1 MPIIAPI
8 PRSERR
14 LMQKTI
20 HRTRGKNH
28 ARSSIIRRINWFTL
42 YGIDGLE
49 SLSPG
54 RGRCWPFEHICT
66 FLREPVKHTP
76 GDFGYQRS
84 RWSTELMAIKINE
97 ITGYQ

>member
-1 MPIIAPI
+1 M
-8 PRSERR
+8 
-14 LMQKTI
+14 LML
-20 HRTRGKNH
+20 HRGEPVSAVARMLCC
-28 ARSSIIRRINWFTL
+28 ARSSIIRWINWFTR